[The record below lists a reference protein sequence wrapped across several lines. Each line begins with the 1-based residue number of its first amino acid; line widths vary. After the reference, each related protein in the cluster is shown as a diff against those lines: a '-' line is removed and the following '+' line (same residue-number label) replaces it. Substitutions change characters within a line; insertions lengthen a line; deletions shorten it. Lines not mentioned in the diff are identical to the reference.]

1 MINLTLFSRPES
13 YKTMSMEVYT
23 YNLFKNIKNFSGF
36 NVQLFKPE
44 DSKIPLVGKYFTM
57 WLYYPNI
64 VKRQKADVNH
74 ILDHSL
80 SHLTDSL
87 DPKRTVITC
96 HDLVGLEEPKS
107 SPFWKR
113 SSFWKNIIRNMLKVR
128 KLIAVSK
135 HTKEDILKYSSYKQK
150 DIVVIY
156 QGIDKNIFKIL
167 DRERC
172 RQKFKINK
180 PTILHVGHSNYY
192 KNVEGLIKAMVKL
205 DKDIRF
211 IKVGFLSDSQLNLL
225 RNFKI
230 DFMQFEYLCQEEIV
244 EVYNAIDLLVY
255 PSWHEGFGFPVIEAM
270 ACGCPVVCSNVSC
283 LPEIV
288 GEAAVMVSPD
298 DISGMAKAIGRVLE
312 SEQLRIELIQK
323 GLRQVRKF
331 SWEDTAR
338 ETIDVYNEIA

>member
-1 MINLTLFSRPES
+1 
-13 YKTMSMEVYT
+13 
-23 YNLFKNIKNFSGF
+23 
-36 NVQLFKPE
+36 
-44 DSKIPLVGKYFTM
+44 
-57 WLYYPNI
+57 
-64 VKRQKADVNH
+64 
-74 ILDHSL
+74 
-80 SHLTDSL
+80 
-87 DPKRTVITC
+87 
-96 HDLVGLEEPKS
+96 
-107 SPFWKR
+107 
-113 SSFWKNIIRNMLKVR
+113 MLKVR
-128 KLIAVSK
+128 KLIADSR

-180 PTILHVGHSNYY
+180 PAILHIGHPNYY
-192 KNVEGLIKAMVKL
+192 KNVEGLIKAIARLGM
-205 DKDIRF
+205 DIKF
-211 IKVGFLSDSQLNLL
+211 VKVGPIPRRQFKLLKNL
-225 RNFKI
+225 KI
-230 DFMQFEYLCQEEIV
+230 DFIQFMNLSEEEIV
-244 EVYNAIDLLVY
+244 QNYNAVDLLVY

-283 LPEIV
+283 LPEVV